1 MKMNRVVYIDKN
13 WLLICSTG
21 HSYTDIEVDA
31 IMNLGDLDADGEI
44 NLEELVTLMS
54 PQASEVIAKDCI
66 F

>member
-1 MKMNRVVYIDKN
+1 
-13 WLLICSTG
+13 
-21 HSYTDIEVDA
+21 
-31 IMNLGDLDADGEI
+31 MNLGDLDGDGEI